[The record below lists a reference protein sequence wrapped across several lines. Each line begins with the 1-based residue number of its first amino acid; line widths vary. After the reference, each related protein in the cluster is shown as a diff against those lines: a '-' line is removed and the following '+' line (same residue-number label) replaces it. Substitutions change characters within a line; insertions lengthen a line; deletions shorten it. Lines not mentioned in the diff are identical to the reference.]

1 MSTAAPRHL
10 ACLDGSEFKLRPR
23 NQQALPLIDA
33 QIKRTLFCL
42 LLTWL
47 AAVALG
53 CFAFSNNIRTPFN
66 HLLHVILSGWWA
78 SPLVTWPIVLVW
90 ANYGRGNSV
99 GWWRLNRWAF
109 AGFPTAVFVLS
120 GLMGGVFMGLV
131 KLVSSPLD
139 PGASVAP
146 LVGVVAWSFGTALLL
161 LSMVIGLLVGPGR
174 ESSV

>member
-1 MSTAAPRHL
+1 M
-10 ACLDGSEFKLRPR
+10 
-23 NQQALPLIDA
+23 
-33 QIKRTLFCL
+33 
-42 LLTWL
+42 
-47 AAVALG
+47 
-53 CFAFSNNIRTPFN
+53 
-66 HLLHVILSGWWA
+66 
-78 SPLVTWPIVLVW
+78 
-90 ANYGRGNSV
+90 
-99 GWWRLNRWAF
+99 NRWAF

-161 LSMVIGLLVGPGR
+161 LSMVIGLLVGPGL